1 MESRHELPPQGA
13 SRWVSSLSWSPDQS
27 PNSAKSIDTTTPG
40 GRLVFHVFA
49 SLAEFER
56 DLIRE
61 RTQAGLAAAR
71 GRQGGRPTVL
81 SPVKRKQATRMIT
94 EGTPI
99 VEVAQALGV
108 SRSTLYRQLRPM
120 PAPGT

>member
-1 MESRHELPPQGA
+1 MIGRGLFLSDHHSWTIQVEHRGKLVTVEQLMWKWLRCELAHRSAPP
-13 SRWVSSLSWSPDQS
+13 
-27 PNSAKSIDTTTPG
+27 
-40 GRLVFHVFA
+40 
-49 SLAEFER
+49 R

-71 GRQGGRPTVL
+71 ARGRRGGRPTVL
-81 SPVKRKQATRMIT
+81 SPVKRKQAIRMIT

-108 SRSTLYRQLRPM
+108 SRPTLYRQLRPM

>member
-1 MESRHELPPQGA
+1 M
-13 SRWVSSLSWSPDQS
+13 
-27 PNSAKSIDTTTPG
+27 
-40 GRLVFHVFA
+40 FHVFA

-71 GRQGGRPTVL
+71 ARGRHGGRPTAL
-81 SPVKRKQATRMIT
+81 TLVKRKQATKMIA

-99 VEVAQALGV
+99 VEVAQVIGV

-120 PAPGT
+120 PAPGA

>member
-1 MESRHELPPQGA
+1 MSGPVVAGVNRHHH
-13 SRWVSSLSWSPDQS
+13 
-27 PNSAKSIDTTTPG
+27 PG

-71 GRQGGRPTVL
+71 ARGRRGGAGRPMVL